1 MDCGPQT
8 DSGLGREPGVEGG
21 VADKPSQRAT
31 LAAQRAGREAQCGR
45 RGQGWV
51 PRGRHSDLGSAHRPH
66 GTAERT
72 NTPLRQSAGSEK
84 KQTPSNPAAQRPA
97 GGAKCAHARDRGRT
111 SGTQSRAHKPRD
123 TEDGLRGLRMCSGG
137 WGWAQRAEDGLR
149 GLRMGPGGWGWAQG
163 GWGWAQGAEAGLRG
177 AEDELRGLR
186 VGSGGWGWTQGAEDG
201 LRGLGLGSAGWGWA
215 QGAEGSTQ
223 RSRPRQ
229 KDPHRHLPSKFQPAA
244 RGRTGDRSL
253 GNDPRDKGAWRH
265 CGYAEMVTLKQL
277 WKSKRLT
284 LRKLEWPPKGILN
297 PQTLQNLLLATT
309 ALQRDKVQLHQP
321 EHRRKL
327 PQPGKHHPTLTQPG
341 KGADSTTRITILRTF
356 LNFFLFLLL
365 SLINHAVHSPNI
377 SPPSY

>member
-1 MDCGPQT
+1 MCRKGGREPCNRSSPALGSSLTGGAQRGASKSQKTRQRSDLEGSKQRKLHFSAHEQLMDCGPQT

-137 WGWAQRAEDGLR
+137 
-149 GLRMGPGGWGWAQG
+149 
-163 GWGWAQGAEAGLRG
+163 
-177 AEDELRGLR
+177 
-186 VGSGGWGWTQGAEDG
+186 
-201 LRGLGLGSAGWGWA
+201 
-215 QGAEGSTQ
+215 
-223 RSRPRQ
+223 
-229 KDPHRHLPSKFQPAA
+229 
-244 RGRTGDRSL
+244 
-253 GNDPRDKGAWRH
+253 
-265 CGYAEMVTLKQL
+265 
-277 WKSKRLT
+277 
-284 LRKLEWPPKGILN
+284 
-297 PQTLQNLLLATT
+297 
-309 ALQRDKVQLHQP
+309 
-321 EHRRKL
+321 
-327 PQPGKHHPTLTQPG
+327 
-341 KGADSTTRITILRTF
+341 
-356 LNFFLFLLL
+356 
-365 SLINHAVHSPNI
+365 
-377 SPPSY
+377 